1 LNNFKGITDWVR
13 GVKEVTVVRE
23 YTFASTG
30 KIHIHNSR
38 GAIRVK
44 GWSLP
49 KIAMQAVIRTTTP
62 TQWLFEVR
70 AHENELWVNTL
81 DAPALVLSVDF
92 QFMVP
97 HTSSLMINLKEGDVS
112 LKKIASTIQVIA
124 QNGNIS
130 IKNGMESIK
139 AHASGPVF
147 VQLDAL
153 QLHSTHD
160 LLSTADGVT
169 LSIPQSS
176 HAQIQATTITQA
188 IYCDHFITLTPR
200 TMRLNKNTW
209 QEMQRNIHAL
219 LGNGGA
225 LLKLSAYKGVHITY

>member
-1 LNNFKGITDWVR
+1 MSYGFTGNAVWQLVAQSDLVTQSVLLILLGMSILCWALFLYKCIVTRIKIRQLEQACR
-13 GVKEVTVVRE
+13 GLEEVQSIE
-23 YTFASTG
+23 
-30 KIHIHNSR
+30 
-38 GAIRVK
+38 
-44 GWSLP
+44 
-49 KIAMQAVIRTTTP
+49 
-62 TQWLFEVR
+62 
-70 AHENELWVNTL
+70 
-81 DAPALVLSVDF
+81 
-92 QFMVP
+92 
-97 HTSSLMINLKEGDVS
+97 DV
-112 LKKIASTIQVIA
+112 
-124 QNGNIS
+124 
-130 IKNGMESIK
+130 KNGMESIK